1 MCNASPELD
10 LVGVPEDVAKNY
22 RGVLVSPLLREDG
35 AFGAIT
41 LYSKSRTS
49 YTTEHVRLLESV
61 CQHASSALNNA
72 LTFEKTKESA
82 LTDPLTELPNARG
95 FYMMLEQRL
104 AECQRMNNESLA
116 VVSMDVD
123 DFKAINDQYGHAIGD
138 RVLASVAAVIRKEL
152 RQMDILT
159 RYAGDEFV
167 AIMPMAS
174 TNMAAGIAERIRN
187 AVEEQKF
194 SVRRGVVVQL
204 GISIG
209 VACFPDEGETTE
221 ELLTAAARKMQNNKH
236 SRKTVITLANSPIST
251 LDAFR

>member
-1 MCNASPELD
+1 
-10 LVGVPEDVAKNY
+10 
-22 RGVLVSPLLREDG
+22 
-35 AFGAIT
+35 
-41 LYSKSRTS
+41 
-49 YTTEHVRLLESV
+49 LLESV

-82 LTDPLTELPNARG
+82 LIDPLTELPNARG
-95 FYMMLEQRL
+95 FYMMLEQRI

-116 VVSMDVD
+116 VVSMDID
-123 DFKAINDQYGHAIGD
+123 NFKAVNDQYGHAMGD
-138 RVLASVAAVIRKEL
+138 RLLASVAAVIRKEL

-174 TNMAAGIAERIRN
+174 THMAASIAERIRN
-187 AVEEQKF
+187 ALEEQKF
-194 SVRRGVVVQL
+194 SIRVGSVVKL

-209 VACFPDEGETTE
+209 VACYPEEGDTTE
-221 ELLTAAARKMQNNKH
+221 ELLTAAARKMQADKH
-236 SRKTVITLANSPIST
+236 ARKTVLTLANSPIST

>member
-1 MCNASPELD
+1 
-10 LVGVPEDVAKNY
+10 
-22 RGVLVSPLLREDG
+22 LLREDG

-72 LTFEKTKESA
+72 LTFEKTKDSA
-82 LTDPLTELPNARG
+82 LIDPLTELPNARG
-95 FYMMLEQRL
+95 FYMMLEQKI
-104 AECQRMNNESLA
+104 AECQRMSNETLA
-116 VVSMDVD
+116 VLAMDVD
-123 DFKAINDQYGHAIGD
+123 DFKGINDRYGHAIGD

-174 TNMAAGIAERIRN
+174 TNMAASIGERIRN

-194 SVRRGVVVQL
+194 SVRTGTVAHL

-209 VACFPDEGETTE
+209 VACFPDDGETTE
-221 ELLTAAARKMQNNKH
+221 ELLTAAARKMQSNKH
-236 SRKTVITLANSPIST
+236 SRKTVLTLANSPMST
-251 LDAFR
+251 SDAFR